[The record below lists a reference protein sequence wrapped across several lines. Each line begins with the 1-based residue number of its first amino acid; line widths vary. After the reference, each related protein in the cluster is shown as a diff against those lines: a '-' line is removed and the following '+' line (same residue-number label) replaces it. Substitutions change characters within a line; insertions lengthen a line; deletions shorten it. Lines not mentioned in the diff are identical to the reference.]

1 MARKKAKEQTT
12 PAVENETAAGLDL
25 ANMPVEIDGKEYILS
40 FAFSDLAEAER
51 FFQRKGKQFHLI
63 FALPDLSLE
72 SIRVVFPCAAHT
84 HHSELSWEAAQALV
98 TMQSVYPI
106 ATAIRQA
113 WDAESAK
120 VVIPAA
126 K

>member
-1 MARKKAKEQTT
+1 MTRKKAKEQTT
-12 PAVENETAAGLDL
+12 PAVENQTAALDL
-25 ANMPVEIDGKEYILS
+25 ANMPVEIDGKEYLLS
-40 FAFSDLAEAER
+40 FAFSDLAESER
-51 FFQRKGKQFHLI
+51 FFQRKGHRFNLI